1 MLWSLPPDYFAPDF
15 HLSMAKNSDQTPPKF
30 GCLAAPESQPN
41 HLVDSLMCCPH
52 PLRAGA
58 VISMVAGCDG
68 GCQLSASS
76 YKASCDY
83 LGPILMIQDNALSHY
98 L

>member
-1 MLWSLPPDYFAPDF
+1 
-15 HLSMAKNSDQTPPKF
+15 MAKTSDETPSKF
-30 GCLAAPESQPN
+30 GCPATPEPQAN
-41 HLVDSLMCCPH
+41 HLVDSLMRCPH

-58 VISMVAGCDG
+58 VISAVAGYDG

-83 LGPILMIQDNALSHY
+83 RGPILIIQDNALSHY